1 MDPVPSWQLT
11 IYCFLPLVTVSLYC
25 LLCSRFTKHCTRCE
39 RTFCF
44 LSLYL
49 MASKLLFPYTPNTSI
64 CMCMQYDMIHWETG
78 RWYVEPRSVTVCACH
93 VQWYTQR
100 GTQRPHTDIY
110 SQLLGVQCLLVQ
122 PVLAFP
128 SFSLAILR
136 TWPLKDIS
144 DANILINVYYKWRWW
159 G

>member
-1 MDPVPSWQLT
+1 MDPVPSWQLN
-11 IYCFLPLVTVSLYC
+11 ICCFRPLVTVSLYC

-39 RTFCF
+39 RTFSF

-64 CMCMQYDMIHWETG
+64 CMCMQHDMIHWETG
-78 RWYVEPRSVTVCACH
+78 RWCVATLSITVYVHH

-100 GTQRPHTDIY
+100 GTQCPHTDPH
-110 SQLLGVQCLLVQ
+110 SQLVGVQRILVH
-122 PVLAFP
+122 PVLVFP

-144 DANILINVYYKWRWW
+144 DANILINVYHEWRW
-159 G
+159 